1 MTRPRVALPG
11 GYPADHN
18 RGMDRP
24 GLQFSL
30 TSMLALVACVAI
42 NFWCFRV
49 SAILGFVALNVTK
62 HVVIAQLCQAV
73 GLNRRE
79 VPKAASPEARA

>member
-1 MTRPRVALPG
+1 
-11 GYPADHN
+11 
-18 RGMDRP
+18 
-24 GLQFSL
+24 
-30 TSMLALVACVAI
+30 MLALVACVAL

-79 VPKAASPEARA
+79 EVKVVSLATLPPGERGA